1 LWNAVRKLAKN
12 PASSSG
18 ARRPAPVVRRPSS
31 GARRPASYQGIALA
45 MPKIFGNPM
54 PLQGLPAAD

>member
-1 LWNAVRKLAKN
+1 LWKAVRKLAKN

-18 ARRPAPVVRRPSS
+18 ARRPA
-31 GARRPASYQGIALA
+31 SYQGIALA
-45 MPKIFGNPM
+45 MPKVFGNPM